1 MHRHALRWQ
10 RGGERMPGIAATN
23 DRHGKTQA
31 HAASLAMHPIQL
43 RFTKRPQC
51 PKGPRPAHMD
61 HGRGQQERGDASR
74 REAHGAVAPEPTG
87 HAPIHPVP
95 GKPRHSRIPVR
106 RVSLRRVPILPW
118 HRVTHKWAGR
128 GRAGRDGGAS
138 SIATGDWAARR
149 TRTAAAVALGG
160 TLSFVN
166 RYSML
171 SRGMV
176 PLFAG
181 LGLYCHAPGGVA
193 APPGVTSLSPSR
205 EGDNDVCRRARQ
217 EEQGRLRARWCLRDT
232 RASPEGHCS

>member
-1 MHRHALRWQ
+1 MFTGMRCAGSVGGSLCPASRPPTTGTARRRPMPPALRCPRYSCVLQSAHNVPKGHGQRTWTMVEGSK
-10 RGGERMPGIAATN
+10 RGG
-23 DRHGKTQA
+23 
-31 HAASLAMHPIQL
+31 
-43 RFTKRPQC
+43 
-51 PKGPRPAHMD
+51 
-61 HGRGQQERGDASR
+61 ASR

-87 HAPIHPVP
+87 HAPVHPVP
-95 GKPRHSRIPVR
+95 GKPRPSRIPVWK
-106 RVSLRRVPILPW
+106 VSPRRVPILPW

-171 SRGMV
+171 SKGMA

-181 LGLYCHAPGGVA
+181 LGLYCHAPGGVT

-205 EGDNDVCRRARQ
+205 EG
-217 EEQGRLRARWCLRDT
+217 L
-232 RASPEGHCS
+232 